1 MQNNNKM
8 VDYKEDITKY
18 KWLYRPDIQL
28 IRYNIDL
35 DIQQWNVPPKR
46 KNPFFYCYWN
56 KTSGAEI
63 HVGKEVYPI
72 LPNYI
77 MLIPPNLE
85 HSPVQ
90 KTSFNHSFIH
100 FIAPF
105 PFNSLE
111 KIELI
116 PIDKNIHLFQKYDSE
131 LKTSLSLYSFIFS
144 LLLQIPEDHYSQR
157 QIKDKR
163 ILQACHIL
171 SNESFPNVQ
180 LENLAKE
187 LNMSVSNLC
196 HLFKQEV
203 GVSPIHYAM
212 SRRME
217 KALLMLADCQNTIDD
232 IAKKNGFTNRY
243 HFSKAF
249 KSYYGE
255 PPVKMRKSLVAST

>member
-1 MQNNNKM
+1 M
-8 VDYKEDITKY
+8 DYNEDITKY

-35 DIQQWNVPPKR
+35 TIDNWNVPQNR

-56 KTSGAEI
+56 KTLGAEI
-63 HVGKEVYPI
+63 HVGNKIYPI
-72 LPNYI
+72 TPNNI

-90 KTSFNHSFIH
+90 KSSFNHSFIH

-105 PFNSLE
+105 PFNTLDR
-111 KIELI
+111 IEQI
-116 PIDKNIHLFQKYDSE
+116 PIDQSIQLFQRCNLE
-131 LKTSLSLYSFIFS
+131 LHTSLSLYSFIFG
-144 LLLQIPEDHYSQR
+144 LLLKVPPKHYSPK

-163 ILQACHIL
+163 ILQACSIL
-171 SNESFPNVQ
+171 SSGSIEKLQ
-180 LENLAKE
+180 LENLASK

-203 GVSPIHYAM
+203 GVSPISYAM
-212 SRRME
+212 EKRME
-217 KALLMLADCQNTIDD
+217 KSLIMLADCQNSIDD
-232 IAKKNGFTNRY
+232 IAKKNGFSNRY

-249 KSYYGE
+249 KSYYGV